1 MAASVYVQPLVRV
14 TVPFVELACVIAE
27 MRADVVQG
35 VVAAS
40 AGDEIT
46 TLPVMPPMSTAAPA
60 VRRRVQVAE
69 RLASFRSL

>member
-1 MAASVYVQPLVRV
+1 
-14 TVPFVELACVIAE
+14 
-27 MRADVVQG
+27 MRAAAVQG
-35 VVAAS
+35 VWAS

-69 RLASFRSL
+69 RLVSFRSL